1 MTKKHDEEIP
11 LTNEELLKQNEE
23 QKELIEKLQMDNEN
37 LTVEIK
43 ILKDEKEQVQT
54 ETKEKGEKV
63 DSPISERVN
72 SLIEEINEADKEEND
87 GINQMILHGLVIARD
102 YAKSKEANPKK

>member
-1 MTKKHDEEIP
+1 MTKKHDEEVP
-11 LTNEELLKQNEE
+11 LTNEELNQQIVDLKGLN
-23 QKELIEKLQMDNEN
+23 EKLQMENETLN
-37 LTVEIK
+37 IDLK
-43 ILKDEKEQVQT
+43 IFKDEKEQVQT

-63 DSPISERVN
+63 DSPVSERVN